1 MHNSQFAL
9 ALRIVKD
16 HNSKTK
22 MHKKNPE
29 EFNLQGFTF
38 LSGPDGTYYLYLFT
52 YEIVVIWV

>member
-1 MHNSQFAL
+1 
-9 ALRIVKD
+9 
-16 HNSKTK
+16 